1 MQATSIS
8 DGLSPVFSQIL
19 GPAVREY
26 ISVGSPHSLQPAPP
40 CEFDD
45 PTSHIGGCLVLRA
58 MSSPTISTATAPS
71 TSDVQSSTRN
81 GSLIQRA
88 ARYSSMVRG
97 SRRRTGSLGPSYVP
111 VVIPF

>member
-1 MQATSIS
+1 MHAKSIS
-8 DGLSPVFSQIL
+8 DGLRPVFSQIL

-26 ISVGSPHSLQPAPP
+26 ISVGSSHSLHPAPP

-45 PTSHIGGCLVLRA
+45 PPSHIAGCLVSRA
-58 MSSPTISTATAPS
+58 TSSPTISTATAPS

-88 ARYSSMVRG
+88 ARESSMVNG
-97 SRRRTGSLGPSYVP
+97 SRLRALSFGPA
-111 VVIPF
+111 

>member
-1 MQATSIS
+1 MVAITGYVKQAYRQATSMS
-8 DGLSPVFSQIL
+8 DGVRPVFSQTL
-19 GPAVREY
+19 GPAERDY
-26 ISVGSPHSLQPAPP
+26 ISVGSSHSPQPAPP

-81 GSLIQRA
+81 GSFIQRA
-88 ARYSSMVRG
+88 AR
-97 SRRRTGSLGPSYVP
+97 
-111 VVIPF
+111 